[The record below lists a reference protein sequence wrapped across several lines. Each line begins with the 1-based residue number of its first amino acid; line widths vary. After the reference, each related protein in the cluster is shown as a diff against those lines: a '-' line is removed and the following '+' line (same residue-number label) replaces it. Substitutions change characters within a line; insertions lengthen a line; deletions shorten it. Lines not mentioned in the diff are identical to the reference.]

1 MYLTLSHSLLNQID
15 RDLITRGTQAAA
27 NTQPAP
33 GGPPQHPG
41 TRDGYNGGS
50 FFLALGADNQVEFN
64 PQQVQ
69 LEAVAWPQPTSAEVA
84 HCATL
89 TINGEPTRI
98 YAIRAADGDTLI
110 TGESLQPEQAAI
122 HTLLI
127 VLVVGGGLGLVLTI
141 WAAWFLSGRALIPIQ
156 YAFRRQQEFIAD
168 ASHELRTPLTVLRS
182 ATDLLYKHRA
192 EPLANHADLLD
203 DVRIEIDR
211 MQHLAQDL
219 LTLAR
224 SDRGELQLLTAPLD
238 LVSLTS
244 EVVRRLGPLA
254 ATREQLLD
262 FQSDVTALDIDA
274 DPDRLQQVLVIL
286 LDNALKYTPDGG
298 HVSVSVRG
306 GARSA
311 QIDVADNGRGIA
323 PEHLPRLFDRFY
335 RADAARSRAAG
346 GAGLGLSIAQAAGA
360 RPRRRADAQQHARG
374 WHGRECAP
382 AAGRRDSVPGASRSA
397 PTGRI
402 QLALTHSYNTRPTL
416 AAIITVCQP
425 ERPVPSR
432 STDGTT
438 APITM
443 KISVKLNRAQLTKT
457 FHGDLEATSSVEL
470 LGVQGQPETS
480 RAYVAMERIVGR
492 LDGRSGSFVLL
503 HVATATVDGGLTRW
517 VIVPDCGTESCA
529 VCAAR
534 HTSVSTPTADT
545 P

>member
-1 MYLTLSHSLLNQID
+1 MPGATQARQTPSPSTVQATSRRLNRMREQDLFHPIRRRLVAWTVLVVSLILLLLGSSVYLTLSHSLLNQID

-50 FFLALGADNQVEFN
+50 FFVALGADNQVEFN

-69 LEAVAWPQPTSAEVA
+69 LEAVAWPQPTSAEGGTV
-84 HCATL
+84 ATL

-224 SDRGELQLLTAPLD
+224 SDRGELQLLTAPSD

-254 ATREQLLD
+254 A
-262 FQSDVTALDIDA
+262 
-274 DPDRLQQVLVIL
+274 
-286 LDNALKYTPDGG
+286 
-298 HVSVSVRG
+298 
-306 GARSA
+306 
-311 QIDVADNGRGIA
+311 
-323 PEHLPRLFDRFY
+323 
-335 RADAARSRAAG
+335 
-346 GAGLGLSIAQAAGA
+346 
-360 RPRRRADAQQHARG
+360 
-374 WHGRECAP
+374 P
-382 AAGRRDSVPGASRSA
+382 A
-397 PTGRI
+397 
-402 QLALTHSYNTRPTL
+402 
-416 AAIITVCQP
+416 
-425 ERPVPSR
+425 
-432 STDGTT
+432 
-438 APITM
+438 
-443 KISVKLNRAQLTKT
+443 
-457 FHGDLEATSSVEL
+457 SSCS
-470 LGVQGQPETS
+470 TS
-480 RAYVAMERIVGR
+480 RATP
-492 LDGRSGSFVLL
+492 LL
-503 HVATATVDGGLTRW
+503 STLTR
-517 VIVPDCGTESCA
+517 IRT
-529 VCAAR
+529 VCNR
-534 HTSVSTPTADT
+534 CS
-545 P
+545 